1 MVENHYEFIVT
12 YENRFYFSTSER
24 TCPSTQPDKA
34 KRIYKD
40 LCERFPESEGF
51 NVLVSK
57 ITCYGQQVTLDFIK
71 GDV

>member
-24 TCPSTQPDKA
+24 ACPTTQRDKA
-34 KRIYKD
+34 KKLYKD

-51 NVLVSK
+51 NVIVSK
-57 ITCYGQQVTLDFIK
+57 ITCYGEDVTLKFATER
-71 GDV
+71 V

>member
-24 TCPSTQPDKA
+24 TCPTTQRDRA
-34 KRIYKD
+34 MQLYND

-51 NVLVSK
+51 NVIVNK
-57 ITCYGQQVTLDFIK
+57 ITCYGE
-71 GDV
+71 DVSLAFATNRA